1 MPDPDCLYVVVLK
14 TETIVLRYDYRIN
27 ERREIMMFGKQGEIS
42 LSEARDKLLEVKE
55 YWQIIFLCEGKQLRK
70 PS

>member
-1 MPDPDCLYVVVLK
+1 M
-14 TETIVLRYDYRIN
+14 LRYDYRIN